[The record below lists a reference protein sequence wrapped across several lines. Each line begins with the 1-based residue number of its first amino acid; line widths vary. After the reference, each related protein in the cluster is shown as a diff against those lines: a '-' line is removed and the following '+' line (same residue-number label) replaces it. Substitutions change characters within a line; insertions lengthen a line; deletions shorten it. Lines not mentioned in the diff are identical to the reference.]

1 MKNQKNE
8 RGITL
13 VALVVTIVVLLILAG
28 ITIMYVMSDNG
39 IFGQATTAQQ
49 KSDEAAVQ
57 EAVSTALVSLYTE
70 VYSPSDKVTNT
81 NGSLELTTLF
91 NDNLSPAM
99 KATGTV
105 TATEGTI
112 SSLTLSADF
121 TVTYKGKSYTV
132 SYGTTEEHLK
142 NGTGGVL
149 AKLATATK

>member
-49 KSDEAAVQ
+49 KSDAAAVQ
-57 EAVSTALVSLYTE
+57 EAVSTALVSLYAE
-70 VYSPSDKVTNT
+70 VYSPSKVTPT
-81 NGSLELTTLF
+81 GDSLELTQLF
-91 NDNLSPAM
+91 KDNLSGSMTP
-99 KATGTV
+99 TGTV
-105 TATEGTI
+105 TATVGTI
-112 SSLTLSADF
+112 SSLTLSDGF
-121 TVTYKGKSYTV
+121 TVTYKGKTYNVTYKPSD
-132 SYGTTEEHLK
+132 EAHLQ

-149 AKLATATK
+149 ATLNGASN